1 MNTWTQPTLPQAD
14 SIRGATMPAPLEVA
28 SSETVVPRKKIL
40 VVDDSLVVRRLLAM
54 KLKSSG
60 YDVLEAADGPTAASV
75 VRQHKPDLMLLDI
88 MFPADVAHGGGGWDG
103 FQILQWV
110 RQMDGGHDLPI
121 IMITSGSAEEY
132 QSRSMSAGAVGFFR
146 KPINNEELLNTIR
159 LTFGD
164 AASAGHAPA
173 A

>member
-14 SIRGATMPAPLEVA
+14 PIRSATMAAPLAVA
-28 SSETVVPRKKIL
+28 SSETDVPRKKIL
-40 VVDDSLVVRRLLAM
+40 VVDDSLVVRKLLAM
-54 KLKSSG
+54 KLKTSG
-60 YDVLEAADGPTAASV
+60 YDVLEAADGPTAAGV

-103 FQILQWV
+103 FQIMKWV

-121 IMITSGSAEEY
+121 IMITSGSAEDYEP
-132 QSRSMSAGAVGFFR
+132 RSKAAGAVAFFH
-146 KPINNEELLNTIR
+146 KPINNDELLNTIR
-159 LTFGD
+159 VTFGD
-164 AASAGHAPA
+164 PTAAGPAPA